1 MAPTKTA
8 PAAAAEEVK
17 SETTLRNGLRNQ
29 AEREIIEAHRAEF
42 DTRLESLYTANGLS
56 FRKRLTQEERAAKV
70 AAEKK
75 AKAKAKLDALLAE
88 NPEFATE
95 LAGQTSIEDLQ
106 NTGGVG
112 E

>member
-1 MAPTKTA
+1 MATKKTSTE
-8 PAAAAEEVK
+8 AATEVTT
-17 SETTLRNGLRNQ
+17 SETALRNGLRNQ
-29 AEREIIEAHRAEF
+29 AERQIIEAHRADF
-42 DTRLESLYTANGLS
+42 DSLLERLYTENGLS
-56 FRKRLTQEERAAKV
+56 FRKRLTAEERAAKQ
-70 AAEKK
+70 AEEKR

-88 NPEFATE
+88 HPDLAGE